1 MSQLKAYSL
10 FCVTYRYKLF
20 PCTGQKLCEYV
31 CVLSSSFSSVKNH
44 LSGVKTWSHILNFN
58 IEAFSYSELKLTL
71 RGLNNYNKHV
81 PRSKLPL
88 LPFCLMKIL
97 VIRYI

>member
-1 MSQLKAYSL
+1 M
-10 FCVTYRYKLF
+10 
-20 PCTGQKLCEYV
+20 
-31 CVLSSSFSSVKNH
+31 KNH

-88 LPFCLMKIL
+88 LPVCLMKIL
-97 VIRYI
+97 VIRCMFVVIYGNGLFWYVKGIKLDKPYSILFNPTEQLIR